1 MDGDVGRVPRAD
13 DQSWSEAMILKEE
26 GTRSNTRSRLR
37 AGLLCAGA
45 ALALFVADAS
55 ACVPTKLPMG
65 VKGPGLCYG
74 AETWP
79 EPTLG
84 GRTLE
89 QQFDFYRTPSTTP
102 TPLIVWAHPNGMSKA
117 LPQDSPMYQA
127 LVVPALRAGFSFA
140 SIEFR
145 HPVANDALPNSDA
158 DPGVP
163 HYDLAYALQF
173 IRANADAL
181 NIDKRNVFFVG
192 QSRGSLAVW
201 TALQDDMR
209 DTDSPDPVARQST
222 RVNAV
227 YAVNAQTT
235 YSGAEFANRFL
246 IPADRAKFTAA
257 FNQQHPKHEQFGSAI
272 GSVNAGVKAD
282 PPVRLIYDS
291 PEVGRLLSLEEMSK
305 RDPIHYPDFGPAL
318 CRAYALAFG
327 SSAYC
332 TYDADTRYEGDP
344 IAAYAGY
351 VDFFK
356 RYIRPGTSSP

>member
-1 MDGDVGRVPRAD
+1 
-13 DQSWSEAMILKEE
+13 MILEKEA
-26 GTRSNTRSRLR
+26 TRRNTRSRLW
-37 AGLLCAGA
+37 AGLVCVGA
-45 ALALFVADAS
+45 ALALFVADAG
-55 ACVPTKLPMG
+55 ACVPAKLPMG
-65 VKGPGLCYG
+65 AKGPGLCYG
-74 AETWP
+74 AEVWL

-89 QQFDFYRTPSTTP
+89 QQFDFYRTPSTAP

-117 LPQDSPMYQA
+117 LAEDSPMYQA

-140 SIEFR
+140 SVEFR
-145 HPVANDALPNSDA
+145 HPVTNDALPNSDT
-158 DPGVP
+158 DPRVP
-163 HYDLAYALQF
+163 HFDLAYALQF
-173 IRANADAL
+173 IRGNADAL

-209 DTDSPDPVARQST
+209 DPDSPDPIARQST

-246 IPADRAKFTAA
+246 IAGDRAKFIAA
-257 FNQQHPKHEQFGSAI
+257 FNQQHPKHDQFGSAI

-318 CRAYALAFG
+318 CRAYAKAFG
-327 SSAYC
+327 SSAHC
-332 TYDADTRYEGDP
+332 TYDADTRYEADA

-356 RYIRPGTSSP
+356 RYIRPGAASP

>member
-1 MDGDVGRVPRAD
+1 
-13 DQSWSEAMILKEE
+13 MIPGKDETM
-26 GTRSNTRSRLR
+26 GNTRSRLR
-37 AGLLCAGA
+37 AGLLCTGA
-45 ALALFVADAS
+45 ALAFFAADAS
-55 ACVPTKLPMG
+55 ACVPTALPMG

-74 AETWP
+74 AEVWP

-89 QQFDFYRTPSTTP
+89 QQFDFYRAPSTAP
-102 TPLIVWAHPNGMSKA
+102 TSLIVWAHPNGMSKA
-117 LPQDSPMYQA
+117 LPEDSPMYQA

-145 HPVANDALPNSDA
+145 HPVTNEALPNSDS
-158 DPGVP
+158 DPRVP

-173 IRANADAL
+173 IRANAEAL
-181 NIDKRNVFFVG
+181 NIDKRNVFLVG
-192 QSRGSLAVW
+192 QSRGTLAVW

-209 DTDSPDPVARQST
+209 DPDSPDPVARQST

-235 YSGAEFANRFL
+235 YSGAEFARRFL
-246 IPADRAKFTAA
+246 IQDDRARFTAA
-257 FNQQHPKHEQFGSAI
+257 FNRQHPKHEQFGSAI
-272 GSVNAGVKAD
+272 GSVNAGVKPD

-291 PEVGRLLSLEEMSK
+291 QEVGRLLSLQEMNQH
-305 RDPIHYPDFGPAL
+305 DPIHYPDFGPAL
-318 CRAYALAFG
+318 CGAYAKAFG

-332 TYDADTRYEGDP
+332 TYDADPRYQGDP
-344 IAAYAGY
+344 MAAYAGY

-356 RYIRPGTSSP
+356 RYVRTSTSSP